1 MQGIRDHASRACE
14 SDEGPPPPRA
24 GYVSGRRGYADA
36 VQSGLGGV
44 EGWRVEVVFWDADAP
59 RWHEGVVVDE
69 MQAGPGGAVMAHVF
83 YEADAVDEHIE
94 VDDPTLAWR
103 RSTLSRCRID
113 RERLHQI
120 RAAMNAER

>member
-1 MQGIRDHASRACE
+1 MGRSTDTV
-14 SDEGPPPPRA
+14 GPSYAPP
-24 GYVSGRRGYADA
+24 
-36 VQSGLGGV
+36 VQSYVL
-44 EGWRVEVVFWDADAP
+44 ECELSRTEVRSVFWDADAP

-69 MQAGPGGAVMAHVF
+69 TQAGPGGAVMAHVF

-113 RERLHQI
+113 RERFHQI